1 MIQYLNFE
9 ENMPHEP
16 GILPL
21 VPPFLQEARVR
32 TGQIGFCRSSSDPVP
47 KKKVAREMM
56 MVIMIMTMMTMMVMI
71 TWVSLMISCLSLS
84 TSSGPA
90 ILTKVSAQLQK
101 ASSWSVELISQD
113 IHLQQW
119 WNPNILTTRR
129 SVSQA
134 ALAISVVSTHLQS
147 QVRDFTWTSSRHNHN
162 HNQPVTWNTIDRP
175 PPHSLTHISQPVPP
189 LTPKPQ
195 LQRPQWR
202 PTCCQPQAGEP

>member
-56 MVIMIMTMMTMMVMI
+56 MVIMIMMMMTMMVMI

-101 ASSWSVELISQD
+101 ASS
-113 IHLQQW
+113 
-119 WNPNILTTRR
+119 
-129 SVSQA
+129 
-134 ALAISVVSTHLQS
+134 
-147 QVRDFTWTSSRHNHN
+147 
-162 HNQPVTWNTIDRP
+162 
-175 PPHSLTHISQPVPP
+175 
-189 LTPKPQ
+189 
-195 LQRPQWR
+195 
-202 PTCCQPQAGEP
+202 